1 MANAKRQPD
10 EWDAPVETTDW
21 KTVRE
26 TEIVRKA
33 EKALHKRFCEHMRQV
48 RENINSL
55 LYIEQSILE
64 GDTEAAR
71 EAFNELDEAAQIALT
86 LATTKGGWFSV
97 EERKLL
103 KGA

>member
-21 KTVRE
+21 KSVRE
-26 TEIVRKA
+26 TELVRKA
-33 EKALHKRFCEHMRQV
+33 EKVLFKRFSDHMAHV
-48 RENINSL
+48 RENINAL
-55 LYIEQSILE
+55 LYIEQALLE
-64 GDTEAAR
+64 GDIESAR
-71 EAFNELDEAAQIALT
+71 EAFDEMDEDAQIALT